1 MADLE
6 KFKLSSLFWEGDK
19 NEEGF
24 FVFLEN
30 FGNMVRSTASGFH
43 LENMLDSKLRRA
55 SMMKGSV
62 PSCLLLDS
70 DFAVFSPP
78 QGLNSTSAGA
88 EAEASAEAEDDSA
101 SVNVASAAVSSAI
114 TGSTFTLGTHS
125 VAYHDLPAAAKTL
138 DAMLLSIFKLSIKR
152 SKQALL
158 QCVTFP
164 SYVQAVIILVKHMDI
179 SRKRSMASPRQCS
192 SRSQMNSTKWMWM
205 TLISISTACSKAIV
219 QTLLQ

>member
-6 KFKLSSLFWEGDK
+6 KAKLSSLFWEGDK

-30 FGNMVRSTASGFH
+30 FGNMVRSTASGYH
-43 LENMLDSKLRRA
+43 LEDMLDSKLRQA

-62 PSCLLLDS
+62 PSCLLLDP

-78 QGLNSTSAGA
+78 QALNCAPVPKGA

-101 SVNVASAAVSSAI
+101 SVNVASAAVGSAI

-125 VAYHDLPAAAKTL
+125 VAYPDLLVAARTL
-138 DAMLLSIFKLSIKR
+138 DAMLYNIFKLKTVTIAVRYFSLLCPSCDR
-152 SKQALL
+152 TGQAYGHL
-158 QCVTFP
+158 TNA
-164 SYVQAVIILVKHMDI
+164 SYWTCI
-179 SRKRSMASPRQCS
+179 
-192 SRSQMNSTKWMWM
+192 
-205 TLISISTACSKAIV
+205 
-219 QTLLQ
+219 